1 MIPTLRQFSGKH
13 RTEAGDERLGVV
25 LAFVAGAI
33 NAGGFLAVGTYT
45 SHMTGMV
52 SSIADDLTAHQWK
65 LAGLAV
71 VHIFSFFAGSVM
83 SSVLVNWARR
93 RHLHSEFALALM
105 VEAVLLLGFGLM
117 AASGIVG
124 ETTGLHL
131 LISWL
136 CFIMGLQNGLITKIS
151 HADIRTTHMT
161 GIITDLGIETGRLLF
176 GKTTDGAVHWNRKKV
191 VRLARLLAGRPS
203 LLLLDEPL
211 SHLDPYWV
219 LHVLGLLR
227 EAARGGAL
235 VLLTL
240 HDLHQLARFDRVLVM
255 EGGRIAADG
264 TPADVLASARF
275 EQVFRVPAQDVSGP

>member
-71 VHIFSFFAGSVM
+71 VHIFSFFAGSVT

-191 VRLARLLAGRPS
+191 VRLARLLAGFVIGAIAGAAVFRIFGFVSVVPFA
-203 LLLLDEPL
+203 LLLALL
-211 SHLDPYWV
+211 AV
-219 LHVLGLLR
+219 LPIVDDLTRWLR
-227 EAARGGAL
+227 PKR
-235 VLLTL
+235 
-240 HDLHQLARFDRVLVM
+240 
-255 EGGRIAADG
+255 
-264 TPADVLASARF
+264 
-275 EQVFRVPAQDVSGP
+275 

>member
-52 SSIADDLTAHQWK
+52 SSIAEDLSAHQWK
-65 LAGLAV
+65 MALLAV
-71 VHIFSFFAGSVM
+71 AHIFSFFAGSVM
-83 SSVLVNWARR
+83 SSLLVNWARR

-117 AASGIVG
+117 AAYGIVG
-124 ETTGLHL
+124 EATGLHL

-191 VRLARLLAGRPS
+191 VRLARLLSAFVVGAIAG
-203 LLLLDEPL
+203 
-211 SHLDPYWV
+211 
-219 LHVLGLLR
+219 
-227 EAARGGAL
+227 AAVFRIFGFVSVVPFA
-235 VLLTL
+235 VLLAL
-240 HDLHQLARFDRVLVM
+240 LALLPIVDDLTRWLKPKR
-255 EGGRIAADG
+255 
-264 TPADVLASARF
+264 
-275 EQVFRVPAQDVSGP
+275 

>member
-13 RTEAGDERLGVV
+13 RTEAGDERLGVI

-52 SSIADDLTAHQWK
+52 SSIADDLSAHQWK
-65 LAGLAV
+65 LAALAV
-71 VHIFSFFAGSVM
+71 VHIFSFFAGSVL
-83 SSVLVNWARR
+83 SSLLVNWARR

-117 AASGIVG
+117 AASGVVG
-124 ETTGLHL
+124 EATGLHL

-161 GIITDLGIETGRLLF
+161 GIITDLGVETGRLLF
-176 GKTTDGAVHWNRKKV
+176 GKTTDGTVHWNRKKV
-191 VRLARLLAGRPS
+191 VRLARLLSAFLIGAIAGAVVFKAFGFVSVVPF
-203 LLLLDEPL
+203 
-211 SHLDPYWV
+211 
-219 LHVLGLLR
+219 
-227 EAARGGAL
+227 A
-235 VLLTL
+235 VLLAL
-240 HDLHQLARFDRVLVM
+240 LAVLPIVDDLTRWLKPKR
-255 EGGRIAADG
+255 
-264 TPADVLASARF
+264 
-275 EQVFRVPAQDVSGP
+275 

>member
-176 GKTTDGAVHWNRKKV
+176 GKATDGAVHWNRKKV
-191 VRLARLLAGRPS
+191 VRLARLLAGFVIGAIAGAAVFRIFGFVSVVPFA
-203 LLLLDEPL
+203 LLLALL
-211 SHLDPYWV
+211 AV
-219 LHVLGLLR
+219 LPIVDDLTRWLR
-227 EAARGGAL
+227 PKR
-235 VLLTL
+235 
-240 HDLHQLARFDRVLVM
+240 
-255 EGGRIAADG
+255 
-264 TPADVLASARF
+264 
-275 EQVFRVPAQDVSGP
+275 

>member
-13 RTEAGDERLGVV
+13 RTEAGDERLGVI
-25 LAFVAGAI
+25 LACVAGAI

-65 LAGLAV
+65 LAALAV
-71 VHIFSFFAGSVM
+71 VHIFFFFAGSVT
-83 SSVLVNWARR
+83 SSILVNWARR

-105 VEAVLLLGFGLM
+105 VEAVLLLGFGIM

-176 GKTTDGAVHWNRKKV
+176 GKTTGGSVHWNRKKV
-191 VRLARLLAGRPS
+191 VRLARLLSAFLIGAIAGAIVFKAFGYISVVPF
-203 LLLLDEPL
+203 
-211 SHLDPYWV
+211 
-219 LHVLGLLR
+219 
-227 EAARGGAL
+227 A
-235 VLLTL
+235 VLLAL
-240 HDLHQLARFDRVLVM
+240 LAVLPIVDDLTRWLKPKR
-255 EGGRIAADG
+255 
-264 TPADVLASARF
+264 
-275 EQVFRVPAQDVSGP
+275 

>member
-65 LAGLAV
+65 LALLAV
-71 VHIFSFFAGSVM
+71 AHIFSFFTGSVA
-83 SSVLVNWARR
+83 SSLLVNWARR

-105 VEAVLLLGFGLM
+105 AEAVLLLGFGLM

-124 ETTGLHL
+124 ESTGLHL

-176 GKTTDGAVHWNRKKV
+176 GKATGSKTTDGAVHWNRRKV
-191 VRLARLLAGRPS
+191 VRLARLLSGFVIGAVAG
-203 LLLLDEPL
+203 
-211 SHLDPYWV
+211 
-219 LHVLGLLR
+219 
-227 EAARGGAL
+227 AAVFRIFGFVSVVPFA
-235 VLLTL
+235 VLLAL
-240 HDLHQLARFDRVLVM
+240 LALLPIVDDLTRWLRPKR
-255 EGGRIAADG
+255 
-264 TPADVLASARF
+264 
-275 EQVFRVPAQDVSGP
+275 